1 MKHKIYYW
9 SPFVSEVAT
18 VKSVINSALSVNKYL
33 SNYEAYIIDV
43 YGEFEKYENEIKE
56 KKINLIKFGRSNIVK
71 YFPKPGYLRS
81 RLLYVFIFLR
91 YFFPLLSLLKKN
103 PPKILM
109 IHLVTSLPLF
119 INFFFKINKKI
130 ILRISG
136 LPKLNILRNFFWKI
150 ALNKVKLIC
159 APTEATLNDLVK
171 QNITNSNKIVL
182 LRDPIIVPSEIVL
195 KKNEILKNE
204 ELNTKEYYISI
215 GRLSNQKN
223 FTFLIN
229 SMKENLL
236 KNENYKLIILGE
248 GEDKKKLLD
257 LINLHKLEKKVLLL
271 GFKKNIFKYLK
282 NAKAFILTSLW
293 EDPGF
298 VILEAAYLN
307 IPIICSDC
315 PNGPK
320 EILDNGKLGF
330 MFESKNKND
339 FQEKFKNFIN
349 MNKID
354 IFKKKLLAKKQ
365 TKKFSLFYHS
375 KNLMKILENLDAPY

>member
-18 VKSVINSALSVNKYL
+18 VKSVINSASSVNKYL
-33 SNYEAYIIDV
+33 SDYEAYIIDV
-43 YGEFEKYENEIKE
+43 YGEFSKYENEIKE

-81 RLLYVFIFLR
+81 RLLYIFIFLR
-91 YFFPLLSLLKKN
+91 YFFPLLFLLKKN
-103 PPKILM
+103 PPNIFM

-119 INFFFKINKKI
+119 INFFFKINTKI

-136 LPKLNILRNFFWKI
+136 FPKLNLFRKFFWKI
-150 ALNKVKLIC
+150 VLNKIQLVST
-159 APTEATLNDLVK
+159 PTEATLNDLVK
-171 QNITNSNKIVL
+171 QNIANSNKIVL

-195 KKNEILKNE
+195 KKNEILENE

-257 LINLHKLEKKVLLL
+257 LINLYKLEKKVLLL
-271 GFKKNIFKYLK
+271 GFKQNIFKYLK

-320 EILDNGKLGF
+320 EILDNGKFGF
-330 MFESKNKND
+330 MFISNNKKD
-339 FQEKFKNFIN
+339 FQKKFNSFIN
-349 MNKID
+349 MDKSD
-354 IFKKKLLAKKQ
+354 IFEKKLLVKKQAKKY
-365 TKKFSLFYHS
+365 SVYNHS
-375 KNLMKILENLDAPY
+375 KELSKILRNLN

>member
-18 VKSVINSALSVNKYL
+18 VKSVINSASSVNKYL
-33 SNYEAYIIDV
+33 SDYEAYIIDV
-43 YGEFEKYENEIKE
+43 YGEFSKYENKIKE

-81 RLLYVFIFLR
+81 RLLYIFIFLR
-91 YFFPLLSLLKKN
+91 YFFPLLFLLKKN
-103 PPKILM
+103 PPNIFM

-119 INFFFKINKKI
+119 INFFFKINTKI

-136 LPKLNILRNFFWKI
+136 FPKLNLFRKFFWKI
-150 ALNKVKLIC
+150 VLNKIQLVST
-159 APTEATLNDLVK
+159 PTEATLNDLVK
-171 QNITNSNKIVL
+171 QNIANSNKIVL
-182 LRDPIIVPSEIVL
+182 LRDPIIVSREIVL
-195 KKNEILKNE
+195 KKNELLENE

-257 LINLHKLEKKVLLL
+257 LINLYKLEKKVLLL
-271 GFKKNIFKYLK
+271 GFKQNIFKYLK

-320 EILDNGKLGF
+320 EILDNGKFGF
-330 MFESKNKND
+330 MFISNNKKD
-339 FQEKFKNFIN
+339 FQKKFNSFIN
-349 MNKID
+349 MDKSD
-354 IFKKKLLAKKQ
+354 IFEKKLLVKKQAKKY
-365 TKKFSLFYHS
+365 SVYNHS
-375 KNLMKILENLDAPY
+375 KELSKILRNLN